1 MFIDSQLTVIAL
13 QSAQAALQQISYQT
27 SKWAMSWQQFYRS
40 LFVSFL
46 FLVFFLHVYL
56 VIRFA

>member
-13 QSAQAALQQISYQT
+13 QSAQAALQQICYQT

-46 FLVFFLHVYL
+46 FLFLHVYL